1 MLKHSHINDFT
12 RGGGAK
18 HLAFTLAEVIITLGV
33 IGIVAA
39 LTIPNITTK
48 FREKEVVSKL
58 KKVYTTLSQALQ
70 QEIAEQGQTVDQWPL
85 EYGDS
90 NKGSAFLLEH
100 YFKKYFIILNDCKKP
115 NTCIGS
121 KKYKYLNGIEHI
133 AYNEQNSYRHIILSD
148 GTQIVFHI
156 SPRFNQCSY
165 TYNEC
170 ANIFIDINGYFKGP
184 NQFGKDFFVL
194 DIKKDR
200 LAPHGESKYCQN
212 NRGSGDGC
220 AAWVLEYE
228 NMDYLH

>member
-1 MLKHSHINDFT
+1 MISP

-33 IGIVAA
+33 IGIVSA

-70 QEIAEQGQTVDQWPL
+70 QEIAEQGQTVDHWPL

-90 NKGSAFLLEH
+90 KNGSAFLLEH
-100 YFKKYFIILNDCKKP
+100 YFKKHFTILNDCKKP

-156 SPRFNQCSY
+156 SPRFNQCNDIR
-165 TYNEC
+165 NEC
-170 ANIFIDINGYFKGP
+170 ANIFIDTNGYFKGP

-200 LAPHGESKYCQN
+200 LVPHGESKYCQIYSW
-212 NRGSGDGC
+212 GLDGC
-220 AAWVLEYE
+220 TAWILEYE
-228 NMDYLH
+228 NMDYLQ